1 MPLQHCLRGVDD
13 EVVMSFADRVAV
25 VTGASRGIG
34 RAIAEELAA
43 EGAAVVVNYAQDAD
57 GAAATVEAIRSAEGA
72 AGVFQADVSDFSEA
86 EALIKYVVTEH
97 GRLDVLVNN
106 AGTTRDQVIMLM
118 PEEDWDMVLRV
129 NLKSAFNCSKAAV
142 RAMMRRRYGR
152 IINISSVA
160 GIAGNPGQTNY
171 SASKAGLIGFS
182 RALAREVAPRK
193 ITVNVVAPGFVPT
206 ALTNDLPDDIKDAS
220 LAGIPLGR
228 WGEPAEVAGAVAF
241 LAGEAAGYITG
252 QVLNVDGGM
261 VMA

>member
-206 ALTNDLPDDIKDAS
+206 ALTNDLPDDMKDAS
-220 LAGIPLGR
+220 IASIPLGR
-228 WGEPAEVAGAVAF
+228 WGEPIEVAGAVAF
-241 LAGEAAGYITG
+241 LASEAAGYITG

>member
-1 MPLQHCLRGVDD
+1 MLLHYYLVILGNILA
-13 EVVMSFADRVAV
+13 MIFTDRVAV

-43 EGAAVVVNYAQDAD
+43 GGAAVVVNYSRDID
-57 GAAATVEAIRSAEGA
+57 GATATVKSIVQAKGDACA
-72 AGVFQADVSDFSEA
+72 FQADVSDFDEA
-86 EALIKYVVTEH
+86 EALIKHTLKQY
-97 GRLDVLVNN
+97 GKLDVLVNN

-118 PEEDWDMVLRV
+118 PEEEWDEVMRV
-129 NLKSAFNCSKAAV
+129 NLKSVFNCCKVAVKA
-142 RAMMRRRYGR
+142 MIGKRYGR
-152 IINISSVA
+152 IVNIGSVA

-206 ALTNDLPDDIKDAS
+206 ALTNDLPEHVKEIS

-228 WGEPAEVAGAVAF
+228 WGEPKEVAGAVVF
-241 LAGEAAGYITG
+241 LAQESSGYITG

>member
-1 MPLQHCLRGVDD
+1 MG
-13 EVVMSFADRVAV
+13 FADRVAV

-43 EGAAVVVNYAQDAD
+43 GGAAVVVNYAQDAE
-57 GAAATVEAIRSAEGA
+57 GADATVEAIRSAEGA
-72 AGVFQADVSDFSEA
+72 ADVFQADVSDYYEA
-86 EALIKYVVTEH
+86 EVLINHAVTEY
-97 GRLDVLVNN
+97 GRLDILVNN

-118 PEEDWDMVLRV
+118 PEEDWDVVLRV

-142 RAMMRRRYGR
+142 RAMMRKRYGR
-152 IINISSVA
+152 IVNISSVA

-206 ALTNDLPDDIKDAS
+206 ALTNDLPDEIKDAS

-228 WGEPAEVAGAVAF
+228 WGEPTEVAGAVAF
-241 LAGEAAGYITG
+241 LASEAAGYITG